1 MMEAAPT
8 VYKVAAGVMALY
20 GLVAIVGGLIGY
32 LRAGSVASV
41 AAGVPSGVLLIAC
54 AAMTFQRPQWSLI
67 GAIVVALAVGGFFAS
82 NLLKHLGDLGDF
94 IQSSAGPRTIGMFV
108 GALLVIVTAVIALV
122 TKPPQ

>member
-1 MMEAAPT
+1 MEAAPT

-82 NLLKHLGDLGDF
+82 NLLKPLGDLGDF
-94 IQSSAGPRTIGMFV
+94 IQSSAGPRTMACLSGRSSSS
-108 GALLVIVTAVIALV
+108 L
-122 TKPPQ
+122 QR